1 MYTNKLTVIK
11 ILNKVVVVVF
21 FVIIVVVIVIVIIY
35 KTNNCKSKLE
45 KQNIIEDNKAYD
57 GERSKRKRKIIVF
70 HT

>member
-1 MYTNKLTVIK
+1 MIIIK

-21 FVIIVVVIVIVIIY
+21 VFIIVAVIVIIIIY
-35 KTNNCKSKLE
+35 KTNNWKSKNE
-45 KQNIIEDNKAYD
+45 KQNITEDNKAYD